1 MDTRDIKRNN
11 LQGRAY
17 GEIYFL
23 RDFTFTSSMSLGY
36 RASDELLFYNP
47 TIGDGRGSKGRIN
60 KKSTDVYDLN
70 LIQMLNYK
78 KSVGRHNINA
88 LIGHE
93 YNSWVRDYAEVEK
106 TNIYDPKNPQL
117 NNAGEMGSING
128 YQDVLRIQGF
138 FGKLEYNYDNRY
150 YFSGGIRRDGISRF
164 KYNPWG
170 TFWSVGASWRIGA
183 EKFMESTHSWL
194 SELKLRAT
202 YGTQGNEDLA
212 NYYPY
217 TDQYTVT
224 ISEGKLGTE
233 IYYYGNPDLT
243 WEKQKTFDLGLDV
256 GMLNDRINLTMDYF
270 IRVSDG
276 LLFKR
281 TKDISTGRAYDWY
294 NVGKLRNSGFEF
306 DLNVKLIQKK
316 DWYWDMSVNGYTYAN
331 KMLNL
336 PDEYKVSGM
345 PNGNQR
351 IYEDA
356 AVRRSG

>member
-1 MDTRDIKRNN
+1 
-11 LQGRAY
+11 
-17 GEIYFL
+17 
-23 RDFTFTSSMSLGY
+23 
-36 RASDELLFYNP
+36 
-47 TIGDGRGSKGRIN
+47 
-60 KKSTDVYDLN
+60 
-70 LIQMLNYK
+70 
-78 KSVGRHNINA
+78 
-88 LIGHE
+88 
-93 YNSWVRDYAEVEK
+93 
-106 TNIYDPKNPQL
+106 
-117 NNAGEMGSING
+117 
-128 YQDVLRIQGF
+128 
-138 FGKLEYNYDNRY
+138 
-150 YFSGGIRRDGISRF
+150 
-164 KYNPWG
+164 
-170 TFWSVGASWRIGA
+170 
-183 EKFMESTHSWL
+183 MESTHSWL

-256 GMLNDRINLTMDYF
+256 GLLNDRINLTMDYF

-351 IYEDA
+351 IYEGKDIYRWEMP